1 MPRSSF
7 AEIDCPIALA
17 AEQLADK
24 WKFVIIRNAFNGMT
38 RFDDFAT
45 QLGVATN
52 VLTQR
57 LSELVEAG
65 IFEKTPV
72 KNDGRAVDYRLT
84 AKGRDLFPMLIFLV
98 QWSDRWMKKKGGPRL
113 NVAYGETG
121 EPVEPVQVRTA
132 SGMVVTATLAKVS
145 EGRGRNPMYREI
157 RKLVDKRRQA
167 DVPKRKKF
175 DAPNSKN

>member
-38 RFDDFAT
+38 RFDDFAA
-45 QLGVATN
+45 QLGVASN
-52 VLTQR
+52 VLTKR
-57 LSELVEAG
+57 LTELVENG
-65 IFEKTPV
+65 VFEKTPA
-72 KNDGRAVDYRLT
+72 KNDRRAVDYRLT
-84 AKGRDLFPMLIFLV
+84 PKGRDLFPMIIFLV

-121 EPVEPVQVRTA
+121 EPVEPVQVKTA
-132 SGMVVTATLAKVS
+132 SGVVVTTKSAVVS
-145 EGRGRNPMYREI
+145 EGRGRNPVYREI
-157 RKLVDKRRQA
+157 KTLVEKRRL
-167 DVPKRKKF
+167 KYT
-175 DAPNSKN
+175 